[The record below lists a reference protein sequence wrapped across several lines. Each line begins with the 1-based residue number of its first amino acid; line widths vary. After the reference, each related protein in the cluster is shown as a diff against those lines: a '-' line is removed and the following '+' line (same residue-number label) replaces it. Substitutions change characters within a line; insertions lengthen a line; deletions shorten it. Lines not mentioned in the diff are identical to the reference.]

1 MGSSILD
8 SFNEK
13 GYFKLN
19 NYKLN
24 HTSMKIFIDS
34 ADVKEVEKYMG
45 WGICDG
51 VTTNPSICL
60 KSGVTGGEEGMRQ
73 RTIEIASLIAPL
85 PLSVE
90 VTSDDLDQV
99 FAQARKYN
107 TWAENISVKVTI
119 TDKNGASLL
128 PAIYRLASEGI
139 SVNVT
144 AMMTFNQA
152 ILAAKALHA
161 GLEKTNV
168 KKTHFISIFA
178 GRISEEYGVEQA
190 QKIVTEV
197 REWLDFHEYKNI
209 EIIVGSVRSPENVDL
224 WGKSGA
230 HILTI
235 PPEIIAKCLMSART
249 KETVVQFLND
259 ANKAMQS
266 L

>member
-1 MGSSILD
+1 
-8 SFNEK
+8 
-13 GYFKLN
+13 
-19 NYKLN
+19 
-24 HTSMKIFIDS
+24 MKIFIDS
-34 ADVKEVEKYMG
+34 AEIKEIEKYIS

-60 KSGVTGGEEGMRQ
+60 KAGVKGGEEGMKQ
-73 RTIEIASLIAPL
+73 RSVEIASLIAPL

-90 VTSDDLDQV
+90 VTTD
-99 FAQARKYN
+99 
-107 TWAENISVKVTI
+107 NISVKVTI
-119 TDKNGASLL
+119 TDRNGSSLL
-128 PAIYRLASEGI
+128 PAIYKLVSEGI

-152 ILAAKALHA
+152 ILAAKAINA
-161 GLEKTNV
+161 GLVNTAV
-168 KKTHFISIFA
+168 RKTHFISVFA
-178 GRISEEYGVEQA
+178 GRVSEEHGVEQS
-190 QKIVTEV
+190 QKILQDL
-197 REWLDFHEYKNI
+197 REWLDFHNYKNI

-235 PPEIIAKCLMSART
+235 PPEVIAKCLLSART

-259 ANKAMQS
+259 ASKAMQQ